1 MGTSEAE
8 IWDRRHRTG
17 AFADP
22 AAGTRGIFTDEEPS
36 TTIKGCGFRN
46 SATALQTLLLI
57 EQPMV
62 RYKKFWTVQAM
73 VARAERHPQYSKKEG
88 GYQDGMLGAVRIFR
102 RWLEARERASAPKE
116 VVPSDERA
124 QREQL
129 ARSRANR
136 HNSAHCKN
144 HETKLIQLH
153 TRDRS
158 EAVKILQAAA
168 AWALDERRA
177 AAKLATGESHEV
189 QDGGSW
195 FPFPGPAFL
204 ALFGGPGAHG
214 YGLHVCLK
222 TSAGGPERFSMHVE
236 PGDPQRG
243 GQPLLRVAA
252 GDLGRCGCAM
262 GDGARHLV
270 EARGASGAGW
280 LQALARLV
288 GLERLPP
295 LVARE
300 AAQLEQL
307 DDPGGLASL
316 QLGKHFP
323 LSHFVLEWRSVGSG
337 GEGGFVEEAR
347 FVKVLGDGRARQ
359 PSLRS
364 YFGGPGTRVK
374 RGASPLS
381 PPRDQAE
388 VGCGEGK
395 GGGKLPRS

>member
-1 MGTSEAE
+1 
-8 IWDRRHRTG
+8 
-17 AFADP
+17 
-22 AAGTRGIFTDEEPS
+22 
-36 TTIKGCGFRN
+36 
-46 SATALQTLLLI
+46 
-57 EQPMV
+57 
-62 RYKKFWTVQAM
+62 
-73 VARAERHPQYSKKEG
+73 
-88 GYQDGMLGAVRIFR
+88 
-102 RWLEARERASAPKE
+102 
-116 VVPSDERA
+116 
-124 QREQL
+124 
-129 ARSRANR
+129 
-136 HNSAHCKN
+136 
-144 HETKLIQLH
+144 
-153 TRDRS
+153 
-158 EAVKILQAAA
+158 
-168 AWALDERRA
+168 
-177 AAKLATGESHEV
+177 
-189 QDGGSW
+189 
-195 FPFPGPAFL
+195 
-204 ALFGGPGAHG
+204 
-214 YGLHVCLK
+214 
-222 TSAGGPERFSMHVE
+222 MHVE

-364 YFGGPGTRVK
+364 YLGGPGTRGK